1 MNKSLKKEKKQK
13 KWRLYLCSFQEVVT
27 HAGMGP
33 FQDTAVLG
41 SPTSCK
47 EPLTHAPGSI
57 PIHSLPPEDGIRWS
71 RYLVVAAALSGMKAC
86 SRLSRK
92 HSKLQMIW
100 RHIAHDQPA
109 QRAQGH
115 SLLECE
121 GIAVSC
127 NDYSLAFQPLLCC
140 MISRSTQLLQGLI

>member
-1 MNKSLKKEKKQK
+1 MQLPGVYYPCWGET
-13 KWRLYLCSFQEVVT
+13 FPT
-27 HAGMGP
+27 H
-33 FQDTAVLG
+33 TAVLD
-41 SPTSCK
+41 SPTSYK

-57 PIHSLPPEDGIRWS
+57 PIHSLSHKDGSRWS
-71 RYLVVAAALSGMKAC
+71 RYLVVVAAALSRMKAC

-92 HSKLQMIW
+92 HNELQIIW

-127 NDYSLAFQPLLCC
+127 NDYSLVF
-140 MISRSTQLLQGLI
+140 